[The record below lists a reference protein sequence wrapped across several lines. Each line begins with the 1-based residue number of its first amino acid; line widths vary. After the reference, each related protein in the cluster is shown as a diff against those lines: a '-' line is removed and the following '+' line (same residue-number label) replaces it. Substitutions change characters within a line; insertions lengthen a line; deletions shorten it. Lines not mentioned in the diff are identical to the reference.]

1 MHYAPMHHTSYNMH
15 GPSEGDDE
23 ISFSEFVDMIQ
34 NLTVRTVRDCVGA
47 LKNLI
52 LYPTRTQNFVKCCL
66 DLCFSNVH
74 ISTDLSG
81 MVWGRDASY
90 ICAC

>member
-1 MHYAPMHHTSYNMH
+1 MH

-47 LKNLI
+47 LKILI
-52 LYPTRTQNFVKCCL
+52 LYRTTRTQNFCAQWEVRSFEMLLISVCL
-66 DLCFSNVH
+66 E
-74 ISTDLSG
+74 
-81 MVWGRDASY
+81 RSY
-90 ICAC
+90 IDWSIWDVVMGTLSL